1 MSLETSVMRRDLKS
15 DIRMSVVIHSNVFQ
29 EILENFA
36 SFDYARL
43 KWFCH
48 GLFLFVLILSLP
60 LDRVYMNSIKYLW
73 RIRNWIH
80 EDAEVMVGVTYHL
93 RHIVCT
99 GTSYV
104 DLKLS
109 QVFTVNV
116 VSYGHDLKYW
126 R

>member
-15 DIRMSVVIHSNVFQ
+15 DIQMSVVIHSNVFQ

-60 LDRVYMNSIKYLW
+60 LDRVYMNSIKSL
-73 RIRNWIH
+73 
-80 EDAEVMVGVTYHL
+80 
-93 RHIVCT
+93 
-99 GTSYV
+99 
-104 DLKLS
+104 
-109 QVFTVNV
+109 
-116 VSYGHDLKYW
+116 
-126 R
+126 